1 MGVWVQMIPI
11 CPGQSEGSGYVPA
24 CPWCWEAQSELGAVV
39 KEGPAWWRGR
49 ADGCS
54 GSSCPDAVPRRG
66 ELVAI
71 GRGDTRIHVQECL
84 LTEPKGAGELLAGLP
99 VNELITVRM

>member
-1 MGVWVQMIPI
+1 
-11 CPGQSEGSGYVPA
+11 
-24 CPWCWEAQSELGAVV
+24 
-39 KEGPAWWRGR
+39 
-49 ADGCS
+49 
-54 GSSCPDAVPRRG
+54 
-66 ELVAI
+66 LVAI